1 MLFPNQGTQGSF
13 LFADLNKNSAALIC
27 LIFLLSPKV
36 GIQLD
41 MITAILNQAAMTA
54 LSNTDWSAYLDVVP
68 QHTSNIQNHVGG
80 TQSFNNAD
88 PDAIRVS

>member
-1 MLFPNQGTQGSF
+1 MLFCNQGTQGSF
-13 LFADLNKNSAALIC
+13 LFADLDKNSAALIC
-27 LIFLLSPKV
+27 LLFLLSPKA

-41 MITAILNQAAMTA
+41 MIAAILNQAAVTA
-54 LSNTDWSAYLDVVP
+54 LSNTGWSAYLDGVP

-80 TQSFNNAD
+80 IRSVNNAD